1 MKIKYIIIILLFVS
15 CISAQTEQ
23 NQIESTFNEYRNL
36 IEQKDYDKAFDY
48 YHKSFLKYIPKKELK
63 KEFMKLENNPN
74 FTYSVKNSKL
84 LLSSKIIVNDTIK
97 YCFIKYGADTHI
109 KFKDDVSIDSKE
121 RIKEH
126 FKKLYGVNYKF
137 SKNEI
142 TTYKE
147 QELIGLNDS
156 IWRFI
161 IYKDKLKPYMSIWV
175 PEKVLDSLL
184 LLR

>member
-1 MKIKYIIIILLFVS
+1 
-15 CISAQTEQ
+15 
-23 NQIESTFNEYRNL
+23 
-36 IEQKDYDKAFDY
+36 
-48 YHKSFLKYIPKKELK
+48 
-63 KEFMKLENNPN
+63 MKLENNPN